1 MRSSK
6 NILVL
11 LFVFSVTLLSENYA
25 LKNFTNQR
33 VRSFHC
39 INHNYVFPS
48 WFCDGI
54 NDCGDGSDEAYGCD
68 QAKCGIGNFTCQSDN
83 QCLPIAV
90 RCNNITDCDDG
101 SDESFCFH
109 EPPIG
114 DCSMQKGKFLCNDSL
129 RCLDINR
136 VCDEELHCIDGSD
149 EGGKCDDYD
158 PYLCNTCHHACFR
171 TPLGPQC
178 FFNATSDHYDP
189 IYRDIQGCA
198 TNKNNYCDQKCIAY
212 HDVNQCSCAE
222 NFVINSTPYS
232 SFTCEEKDKNK
243 NWLIYTVKG
252 AVRGI
257 QGYSN
262 VSTLIKETSSPISAI
277 AAGNDYVYWGRTY
290 ENQKVIEKTSI
301 GSNFGSNIVLISNGI
316 GEVNAIDVDWRTGN
330 IYFIDNVNKRL
341 SACRSDGQL
350 CIEVQ
355 SLSNTGTSLALSP
368 REGVMFWSM
377 KAEEFGFVIMR
388 GDMNG
393 QNSYPVIDEGL
404 GDIYSI
410 ACDEAA
416 GKLYWLDSSRRKIE
430 VTKFNGD
437 GRKIFKSDLRVDYLS
452 ITVNA
457 RYLYW
462 IINPNTNGSKAN
474 PNNPN
479 NIYFSAGNRLVP
491 KIALNGSDP
500 VLMIYGYSYS
510 EKTTKMTSPCNWG
523 CSNGICL
530 IHSAYF
536 NKTGSD
542 CVCANASD
550 HKADSWCS
558 KDAESYLGYSS
569 YHNYDDFYPHYTESP
584 HQAVRIIL
592 VIVSVIILVSGIS
605 FYLYRKGCFQGV
617 DVSLFRHV
625 RLR

>member
-6 NILVL
+6 NILIL
-11 LFVFSVTLLSENYA
+11 LFIFSVTLLSESYA

-39 INHNYVFPS
+39 INNNYVFPS

-83 QCLPIAV
+83 QCLPVAV

-109 EPPIG
+109 EPPID

-129 RCLDINR
+129 RCVDINR

-198 TNKNNYCDQKCIAY
+198 TNKNNYCDQKCISY

-277 AAGNDYVYWGRTY
+277 AAGNEYV
-290 ENQKVIEKTSI
+290 
-301 GSNFGSNIVLISNGI
+301 F
-316 GEVNAIDVDWRTGN
+316 
-330 IYFIDNVNKRL
+330 
-341 SACRSDGQL
+341 
-350 CIEVQ
+350 
-355 SLSNTGTSLALSP
+355 
-368 REGVMFWSM
+368 
-377 KAEEFGFVIMR
+377 
-388 GDMNG
+388 
-393 QNSYPVIDEGL
+393 
-404 GDIYSI
+404 
-410 ACDEAA
+410 
-416 GKLYWLDSSRRKIE
+416 
-430 VTKFNGD
+430 
-437 GRKIFKSDLRVDYLS
+437 
-452 ITVNA
+452 
-457 RYLYW
+457 
-462 IINPNTNGSKAN
+462 
-474 PNNPN
+474 
-479 NIYFSAGNRLVP
+479 
-491 KIALNGSDP
+491 
-500 VLMIYGYSYS
+500 
-510 EKTTKMTSPCNWG
+510 
-523 CSNGICL
+523 
-530 IHSAYF
+530 
-536 NKTGSD
+536 
-542 CVCANASD
+542 
-550 HKADSWCS
+550 
-558 KDAESYLGYSS
+558 
-569 YHNYDDFYPHYTESP
+569 
-584 HQAVRIIL
+584 
-592 VIVSVIILVSGIS
+592 
-605 FYLYRKGCFQGV
+605 
-617 DVSLFRHV
+617 FR
-625 RLR
+625 